1 MPDRPLIEQ
10 NFTQFALT
18 VGILPTPIGP
28 AFSQAAMIDSF
39 VVCLPAAAANE
50 VYFGDESVTLATGLE
65 IGIGLSTT
73 FVTDNLR
80 QLYELQNPI
89 LRYMGYL
96 FRQTI
101 MADMIPF
108 TVWNLSRCF
117 LVATANT
124 TVRIIIFRSSYQ

>member
-18 VGILPTPIGP
+18 VGVVATPIGP

-50 VYFGDESVTLATGLE
+50 IYFGDESVTVKTGLE
-65 IGIGLSTT
+65 IGIGLSVT
-73 FVTDNLR
+73 FATDNLR
-80 QLYELQNPI
+80 QLYELQNAI
-89 LRYMGYL
+89 LRFFSL
-96 FRQTI
+96 WIRQSV

-108 TVWNLSRCF
+108 AVWNLSRCF
-117 LVATANT
+117 LVATAPT
-124 TVRIIIFRSSYQ
+124 TARIIIFRSPYQ